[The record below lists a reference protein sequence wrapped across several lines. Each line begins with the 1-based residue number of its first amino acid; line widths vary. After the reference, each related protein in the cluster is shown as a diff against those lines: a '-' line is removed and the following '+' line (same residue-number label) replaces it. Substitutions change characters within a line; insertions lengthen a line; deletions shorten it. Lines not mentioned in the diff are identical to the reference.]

1 MRMFNC
7 YRWKLRGWKRN
18 DLLPLCY
25 TSLSAFSLRFHMPV
39 PESMRVVTNITTE
52 SHCTGS
58 IEFGRHM
65 PLAKAT
71 PTLCCVSVVVMPT
84 ESVLAWQHYA
94 YSFWKNWFPSLE
106 TLLLFRRIFLWGEV
120 NTPYVSW
127 CFSSWPLLL
136 AWNVKITSNAGNQ
149 KSIRMHI

>member
-1 MRMFNC
+1 METEGMKKEGPCTFILHIPVSLQSEISHAIP
-7 YRWKLRGWKRN
+7 WKHESSHQHNHRE
-18 DLLPLCY
+18 PLH
-25 TSLSAFSLRFHMPV
+25 S
-39 PESMRVVTNITTE
+39 
-52 SHCTGS
+52 CTGS